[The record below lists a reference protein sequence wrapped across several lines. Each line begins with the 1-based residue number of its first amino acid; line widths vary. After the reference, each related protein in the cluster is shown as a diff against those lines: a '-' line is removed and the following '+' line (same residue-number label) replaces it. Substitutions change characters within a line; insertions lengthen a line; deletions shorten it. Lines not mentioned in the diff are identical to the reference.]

1 MLAVLTLILSIGLAD
16 SIDPAMIIPA
26 LYFAASPR
34 GARGVAGFACGVFVV
49 NLVGGVAIALG
60 PGRFLLDLV
69 PHPGPPVTH
78 ALELVVGGL
87 LLVAAVLVWR
97 LPRQSDQPPGNHERL
112 RHAAPLV
119 GATVAL
125 AELPTAV
132 PYFVIIAAVVRVGCR
147 GRSDDRAAGRLSA
160 DLPRA
165 RPRHLRSHGALVT
178 LPRGVARRIDTRV
191 RRALP
196 EPADRHDPVSDRRRA
211 PRRRDVR
218 DRHDVSAERHGRS
231 LGPCLSAPDTAGP
244 TARAGRRS

>member
-60 PGRFLLDLV
+60 PGRFLLDLA
-69 PHPGPPVTH
+69 PHPAPPVTH
-78 ALELVVGGL
+78 ALELAVGGL
-87 LLVAAVLVWR
+87 LLVAAVLLWR
-97 LPRQSDQPPGNHERL
+97 LPRQSDQPRGDHERL

-132 PYFVIIAAVVRVGCR
+132 PYFVIIAAVVR
-147 GRSDDRAAGRLSA
+147 SDAGVASTIALLAAYQLIYLAPVLAISVLTERTA
-160 DLPRA
+160 
-165 RPRHLRSHGALVT
+165 RSHEAWRGESIRAFVARYQNRLIATILFVAALV
-178 LPRGVARRIDTRV
+178 LL
-191 RRALP
+191 ALG
-196 EPADRHDPVSDRRRA
+196 AY
-211 PRRRDVR
+211 
-218 DRHDVSAERHGRS
+218 GI
-231 LGPCLSAPDTAGP
+231 TA
-244 TARAGRRS
+244 T

>member
-69 PHPGPPVTH
+69 PHLGPAVTH
-78 ALELVVGGL
+78 ALELLVGGL

-132 PYFVIIAAVVRVGCR
+132 PYFVIIAAVVRADAGVAATIALLAAYQLIYLAPVLAISVLTA
-147 GRSDDRAAGRLSA
+147 RSS
-160 DLPRA
+160 
-165 RPRHLRSHGALVT
+165 RSHEAW
-178 LPRGVARRIDTRV
+178 RGESIRAFVARYQNRLIATI
-191 RRALP
+191 L
-196 EPADRHDPVSDRRRA
+196 
-211 PRRRDVR
+211 
-218 DRHDVSAERHGRS
+218 S
-231 LGPCLSAPDTAGP
+231 LIAVVLLAVGTYGIAT
-244 TARAGRRS
+244 T